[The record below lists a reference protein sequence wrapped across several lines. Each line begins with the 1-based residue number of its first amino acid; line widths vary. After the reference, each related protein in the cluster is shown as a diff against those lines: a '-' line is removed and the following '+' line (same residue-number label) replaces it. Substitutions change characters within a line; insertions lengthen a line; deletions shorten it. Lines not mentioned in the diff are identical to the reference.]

1 LKTLRLETNPM
12 LHVLYQ
18 LPFGSRIYGAHNKES
33 DYDFICIVSESTG
46 QFVLQHK
53 SVQSDYLYV
62 GIDEFI
68 QGALDCSNP
77 EFFEALHT
85 DEGLKFL
92 QENNMELI
100 EFYNTRTAKA
110 FLGVAKR
117 DIKADYLKRYKYIVK
132 NGIIAAI
139 ILDGGRIDLHG
150 VQALVDL
157 AMLEGTIPDKD
168 VCLKQLIDFEKENV
182 K

>member
-1 LKTLRLETNPM
+1 M
-12 LHVLYQ
+12 LYQ
-18 LPFGSRIYGAHNKES
+18 LPFGSRIYGAATETS
-33 DYDFICIVSESTG
+33 DYDYINIVSESTG
-46 QFVLQHK
+46 QFVLQWK
-53 SVQSDYLYV
+53 DSVGDHLYV

-85 DEGLKFL
+85 EAGEEFMR
-92 QENNMELI
+92 ENDMQLSD
-100 EFYNTRTAKA
+100 YYTTRTAKA

-117 DIKADYLKRYKYIVK
+117 DIKADYLKRYKYVIK
-132 NGIIAAI
+132 NGLIAAI
-139 ILDGGRIDLHG
+139 ILDGGKVDLHA

-157 AMLEGTIPDKD
+157 AMIEGTIPSAEE
-168 VCLKQLIDFEKENV
+168 CLSKLIEFEKENV